1 MQRRSHLPFHLT
13 LTDYGREVII
23 IHFTDKEGKEMNN
36 DNLKTAVSTTA
47 EESDEATE
55 TKSFSPVLSVKNAAA
70 VFSEK
75 LFRKSEAQSQDGTAR
90 KIPVIIPVVTI
101 AAVLTAGIVVSS
113 ITMGA
118 FKSEK
123 HDAFIATEQ
132 SNVNL
137 KSPSG
142 MFLEGISVQGIDL
155 GGKSMKQAQDIL
167 CIEESE
173 MIPDINYT
181 LNCHDKIVY
190 VTEDDLDFEFDT
202 VKILNEAYEYSEYMR
217 DILAKEERASLKSDE
232 KKDYSIS
239 MTFNENSIGE
249 VSKAVAE
256 KVNVKVQDAHVT
268 EINTEAVK
276 TDEMFSFADGV
287 VGYDIDVD
295 DLTTQIATLIKNENY
310 TAEIIGEMKEV
321 QPEITLENLKQNLVL
336 ISQYE
341 TWSGNTWAGNMN
353 MMTAMQSMNGSI
365 IKDGEIF
372 SFNEHTGNSN
382 LAENGYY
389 SAGVIVNGR
398 SADGIGGGICQ
409 AATTI
414 YNAAIR
420 ADMTV
425 VAREPHTWPSV
436 YVPVGIDSAI
446 DYGNID
452 MSFKNE
458 TGHDVYLIC
467 YMDGAQLNAFIYGYK
482 PTEYDEIVVSSW
494 FTGSSGVGFGAAACR
509 NYYKDGELKKT
520 EDLPSSFYSNGGG
533 TSYSYDE
540 PLSGYVYKRVFTNQ
554 QAADGKT
561 QYEITVKNDDDNE
574 DDSEETNDN
583 AE

>member
-1 MQRRSHLPFHLT
+1 MTCLRSFT
-13 LTDYGREVII
+13 LTDYCREVII
-23 IHFTDKEGKEMNN
+23 NDFKEKEGREMNK
-36 DNLKTAVSTTA
+36 DELKEKVDISA
-47 EESDEATE
+47 EENDMEK
-55 TKSFSPVLSVKNAAA
+55 KSVSPIAAVRNAASSLSGRL
-70 VFSEK
+70 FGKSQDSDSEK
-75 LFRKSEAQSQDGTAR
+75 TQRRVPL
-90 KIPVIIPVVTI
+90 IVPVVIIV
-101 AAVLTAGIVVSS
+101 AVLTAGVVVSS
-113 ITMGA
+113 VAMGA
-118 FKSEK
+118 LNSEK
-123 HDAFIATEQ
+123 YEAFIATEQ
-132 SNVNL
+132 SNVTL

-142 MFLEGISVQGIDL
+142 IFLEGISVQGIDL

-173 MIPDINYT
+173 MIPNIDFT
-181 LNCHDKIVY
+181 LNCLDKLVY
-190 VTEDDLDFEFDT
+190 ITEDDLVFEFDT
-202 VKILNEAYEYSEYMR
+202 VKVLNEAYEYSEYMR
-217 DILAKEERASLKSDE
+217 NILAKEERNELKSDE
-232 KKDYSIS
+232 NKDYTIT
-239 MTFNENSIGE
+239 MTFNEASIAE
-249 VSKAVAE
+249 AVKSVAE
-256 KVNVKVQDAHVT
+256 KVNVDVQDAHVT
-268 EINTEAVK
+268 KINVEAINP
-276 TDEMFSFADGV
+276 DEMFVFADGV
-287 VGYDIDVD
+287 VGYDIDTD
-295 DLTTQIATLIKNENY
+295 DLTTQLSTLIRNENY
-310 TAEIIGEMKEV
+310 TAEIIGEMKEIE
-321 QPEITLENLKQNLVL
+321 PDITLEDLKQNLVL
-336 ISQYE
+336 ISQYQ

-353 MMTAMQSMNGSI
+353 MMTAMESMNGSV
-365 IKDGEIF
+365 IKNGETF

-389 SAGVIVNGR
+389 AAGVIVNGQ

-452 MSFKNE
+452 MAFKNE

-467 YMDGAQLNAFIYGYK
+467 YMDGGQLNAFIYGYK

-494 FTGSSGVGFGAAACR
+494 FTGSSGAGFGAAACR
-509 NYYKDGELKKT
+509 NYYKDGELVKT

-540 PLSGYVYKRVFTNQ
+540 PTTGYVYKRVFTNQ

-561 QYEITVKNDDDNE
+561 QYEITTL
-574 DDSEETNDN
+574 EETED
-583 AE
+583 AEETEE

>member
-1 MQRRSHLPFHLT
+1 
-13 LTDYGREVII
+13 
-23 IHFTDKEGKEMNN
+23 
-36 DNLKTAVSTTA
+36 
-47 EESDEATE
+47 
-55 TKSFSPVLSVKNAAA
+55 
-70 VFSEK
+70 
-75 LFRKSEAQSQDGTAR
+75 
-90 KIPVIIPVVTI
+90 
-101 AAVLTAGIVVSS
+101 
-113 ITMGA
+113 
-118 FKSEK
+118 
-123 HDAFIATEQ
+123 
-132 SNVNL
+132 
-137 KSPSG
+137 
-142 MFLEGISVQGIDL
+142 
-155 GGKSMKQAQDIL
+155 
-167 CIEESE
+167 
-173 MIPDINYT
+173 
-181 LNCHDKIVY
+181 
-190 VTEDDLDFEFDT
+190 
-202 VKILNEAYEYSEYMR
+202 
-217 DILAKEERASLKSDE
+217 
-232 KKDYSIS
+232 
-239 MTFNENSIGE
+239 
-249 VSKAVAE
+249 
-256 KVNVKVQDAHVT
+256 
-268 EINTEAVK
+268 
-276 TDEMFSFADGV
+276 
-287 VGYDIDVD
+287 
-295 DLTTQIATLIKNENY
+295 
-310 TAEIIGEMKEV
+310 
-321 QPEITLENLKQNLVL
+321 
-336 ISQYE
+336 
-341 TWSGNTWAGNMN
+341 MN

>member
-1 MQRRSHLPFHLT
+1 
-13 LTDYGREVII
+13 
-23 IHFTDKEGKEMNN
+23 MNN

-55 TKSFSPVLSVKNAAA
+55 KKSFSPVLSVKNAAA

-155 GGKSMKQAQDIL
+155 GGKSMKQAKDIL

>member
-55 TKSFSPVLSVKNAAA
+55 KKSFSPVLSVKNAAA

>member
-1 MQRRSHLPFHLT
+1 MRKDEL
-13 LTDYGREVII
+13 
-23 IHFTDKEGKEMNN
+23 KENSI
-36 DNLKTAVSTTA
+36 DLSSDA
-47 EESDEATE
+47 EEKDAGS
-55 TKSFSPVLSVKNAAA
+55 KFSAFFSKFTAKDDDSREEKPEKKVPV
-70 VFSEK
+70 F
-75 LFRKSEAQSQDGTAR
+75 
-90 KIPVIIPVVTI
+90 IPVVII
-101 AAVLTAGIVVSS
+101 AAVLTAGVVVSS
-113 ITMGA
+113 VTLGV

-123 HDAFIATEQ
+123 HDAFIASEQ
-132 SNVNL
+132 SNVTL

-142 MFLEGISVQGIDL
+142 MFLEGISVQGIEL
-155 GGKSMKQAQDIL
+155 GGKSMKQAQDLL
-167 CIEESE
+167 CIEESQ
-173 MIPDINYT
+173 MIPEINFT

-190 VTEDDLDFEFDT
+190 LTEDDLDFEFDT
-202 VKILNEAYEYSEYMR
+202 IKKLNEAYDYSEYMR
-217 DILAKEERASLKSDE
+217 DILAKEDRTSLKSEE
-232 KKDYSIS
+232 KMDFTIT
-239 MTFNENSIGE
+239 MTFNEDSIAE
-249 VSKAVAE
+249 AAKQVAE
-256 KVNVKVQDAHVT
+256 KVNVDVQDARVT
-268 EINTEAVK
+268 EIHTEAVNA
-276 TDEMFSFADGV
+276 DEMFSFADGV
-287 VGYDIDVD
+287 VGYDVDID

-310 TAEIIGEMKEV
+310 TADIIGEMTEIE
-321 QPEITLENLKQNLVL
+321 PTITLENLKKNLVL

-353 MMTAMQSMNGSI
+353 MMTAMESMNGSI
-365 IKDGEIF
+365 IRNGETF

-389 SAGVIVNGR
+389 AAGVIVNGR

-425 VAREPHTWPSV
+425 VSREPHTWPSV

-452 MSFKNE
+452 MAFKNE

-494 FTGSSGVGFGAAACR
+494 FTGSTGTGFGAAACR
-509 NYYKDGELKKT
+509 NYYKGEELVKT
-520 EDLPSSFYSNGGG
+520 EDLPASYYSNGGG

-540 PLSGYVYKRVFTNQ
+540 PLSGYVYKRVFTDQ
-554 QAADGKT
+554 QAVDGKT
-561 QYEITVKNDDDNE
+561 VYEITTSDESDE
-574 DDSEETNDN
+574 TEETEDS

>member
-1 MQRRSHLPFHLT
+1 
-13 LTDYGREVII
+13 
-23 IHFTDKEGKEMNN
+23 MNN

-55 TKSFSPVLSVKNAAA
+55 KKSFSPVLSVKNAAA

-467 YMDGAQLNAFIYGYK
+467 YMDGSQLNAFIYGYK

>member
-1 MQRRSHLPFHLT
+1 
-13 LTDYGREVII
+13 
-23 IHFTDKEGKEMNN
+23 MNN

>member
-1 MQRRSHLPFHLT
+1 
-13 LTDYGREVII
+13 
-23 IHFTDKEGKEMNN
+23 MNN

-494 FTGSSGVGFGAAACR
+494 FTGSSGVGFGAAAYR

>member
-1 MQRRSHLPFHLT
+1 MTCLRSFT
-13 LTDYGREVII
+13 LTDYCREVII
-23 IHFTDKEGKEMNN
+23 NDFKEKEGREMNK
-36 DNLKTAVSTTA
+36 DELKEKVDISA
-47 EESDEATE
+47 EENDMEK
-55 TKSFSPVLSVKNAAA
+55 KSVSPIAAVRNAASSLSGRL
-70 VFSEK
+70 FGKSQDSDSEK
-75 LFRKSEAQSQDGTAR
+75 TQRRVPL
-90 KIPVIIPVVTI
+90 IVPVVIIV
-101 AAVLTAGIVVSS
+101 AVLTAGVVVSS
-113 ITMGA
+113 VAMGA
-118 FKSEK
+118 LNSEK
-123 HDAFIATEQ
+123 YEAFIATEQ
-132 SNVNL
+132 SNVTL

-142 MFLEGISVQGIDL
+142 IFLEGISVQGIDL

-173 MIPDINYT
+173 MIPNIDFT
-181 LNCHDKIVY
+181 LNCLDKLVY
-190 VTEDDLDFEFDT
+190 ITEDDLVFEFDT
-202 VKILNEAYEYSEYMR
+202 VKVLNEAYEYSEYMR
-217 DILAKEERASLKSDE
+217 NILAKEERNELKSDE
-232 KKDYSIS
+232 NKDYTIT
-239 MTFNENSIGE
+239 MTFNEASIAE
-249 VSKAVAE
+249 AVKSVAE
-256 KVNVKVQDAHVT
+256 KVNVDVQDAHVT
-268 EINTEAVK
+268 KINVEAINP
-276 TDEMFSFADGV
+276 DEMFVFADGV
-287 VGYDIDVD
+287 VGYDIDTD
-295 DLTTQIATLIKNENY
+295 DLTTQLSTLIRNENY
-310 TAEIIGEMKEV
+310 TAEIIGEMKEIE
-321 QPEITLENLKQNLVL
+321 PDITLEDLKQNLVL
-336 ISQYE
+336 ISQYQ

-353 MMTAMQSMNGSI
+353 MMTAMESMNGSV
-365 IKDGEIF
+365 IKNGETF

-389 SAGVIVNGR
+389 AAGVIVNGQ

-452 MSFKNE
+452 MAFKNE

-467 YMDGAQLNAFIYGYK
+467 YMDGGQLNAFIYGYK

-494 FTGSSGVGFGAAACR
+494 FTGSSGAGFGAAACR
-509 NYYKDGELKKT
+509 NYYKDGELVKT

-540 PLSGYVYKRVFTNQ
+540 PTTGYVYKRVFTNQ

-561 QYEITVKNDDDNE
+561 QYEITTL
-574 DDSEETNDN
+574 EETED
-583 AE
+583 AEETEEE

>member
-1 MQRRSHLPFHLT
+1 
-13 LTDYGREVII
+13 
-23 IHFTDKEGKEMNN
+23 MNN

-55 TKSFSPVLSVKNAAA
+55 KKSFSPVLSVKNAAA

>member
-1 MQRRSHLPFHLT
+1 MTCLRSFT
-13 LTDYGREVII
+13 LTDYCREVII
-23 IHFTDKEGKEMNN
+23 NDFKEKEGREMNK
-36 DNLKTAVSTTA
+36 DELKEKVDISA
-47 EESDEATE
+47 EENDMEK
-55 TKSFSPVLSVKNAAA
+55 KSVSPIAAVRNAASSLSGRL
-70 VFSEK
+70 FGKSQDSDSEK
-75 LFRKSEAQSQDGTAR
+75 TQRRVPL
-90 KIPVIIPVVTI
+90 IVPVVIIV
-101 AAVLTAGIVVSS
+101 AVLTAGVVVSS
-113 ITMGA
+113 VAMGA
-118 FKSEK
+118 LNSEK
-123 HDAFIATEQ
+123 YEAFIATEQ
-132 SNVNL
+132 SNVTL

-142 MFLEGISVQGIDL
+142 IFLEGISVQGIDL

-173 MIPDINYT
+173 MIPNIDFT
-181 LNCHDKIVY
+181 LNCLDKLVY
-190 VTEDDLDFEFDT
+190 IT
-202 VKILNEAYEYSEYMR
+202 
-217 DILAKEERASLKSDE
+217 DE
-232 KKDYSIS
+232 NKDYTIT
-239 MTFNENSIGE
+239 MTFNEASIAE
-249 VSKAVAE
+249 AVKSVAE
-256 KVNVKVQDAHVT
+256 KVNVDVQDAHVT
-268 EINTEAVK
+268 KINVEAINP
-276 TDEMFSFADGV
+276 DEMFVFADGV
-287 VGYDIDVD
+287 VGYDIDTD
-295 DLTTQIATLIKNENY
+295 DLTTQLSTLIRNENY
-310 TAEIIGEMKEV
+310 TAEIIGEMKEIE
-321 QPEITLENLKQNLVL
+321 PDITLEDLKQNLVL
-336 ISQYE
+336 ISQYQ

-353 MMTAMQSMNGSI
+353 MMTAMESMNGSV
-365 IKDGEIF
+365 IKNGETF

-389 SAGVIVNGR
+389 AAGVIVNGQ

-452 MSFKNE
+452 MAFKNE

-467 YMDGAQLNAFIYGYK
+467 YMDGGQLNAFIYGYK

-494 FTGSSGVGFGAAACR
+494 FTGSSGAGFGAAACR
-509 NYYKDGELKKT
+509 NYYKDGELVKT

-540 PLSGYVYKRVFTNQ
+540 PTTGYVYKRVFTNQ

-561 QYEITVKNDDDNE
+561 QYEITTL
-574 DDSEETNDN
+574 EETED
-583 AE
+583 AEETEEE